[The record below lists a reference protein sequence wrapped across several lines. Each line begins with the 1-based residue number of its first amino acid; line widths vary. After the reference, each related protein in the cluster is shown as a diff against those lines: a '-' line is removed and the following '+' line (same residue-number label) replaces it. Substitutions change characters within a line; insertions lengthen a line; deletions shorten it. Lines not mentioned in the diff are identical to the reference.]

1 MVTYLQGIYQRLH
14 VIYLTFSLFGW
25 LVADGWCWFVVREE
39 YCWLILAGCWW
50 LVCSERKLLLLQR
63 CTFESLNYSNFG
75 YTQILPFDKLKISR
89 ISAKPTALL
98 VPSMLF

>member
-14 VIYLTFSLFGW
+14 VIYLS
-25 LVADGWCWFVVREE
+25 
-39 YCWLILAGCWW
+39 
-50 LVCSERKLLLLQR
+50 LLQR